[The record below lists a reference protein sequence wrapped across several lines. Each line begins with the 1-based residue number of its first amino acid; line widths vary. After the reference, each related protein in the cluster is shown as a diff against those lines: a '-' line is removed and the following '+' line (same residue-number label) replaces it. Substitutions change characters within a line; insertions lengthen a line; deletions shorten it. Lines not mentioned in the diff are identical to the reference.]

1 MLAAYDSLHLPL
13 RSDSKVDDG
22 LDNIQLDLTN
32 LRQRFENGNQSSE
45 EISRPS
51 SKAERNQ
58 LQRSESILAK
68 VQRYQSLASGEK
80 MANSDGESGS
90 NSVHNSDTESDHV
103 KEDLNQKEKV
113 SFNGLSAIK
122 SQFENG
128 SLNNGNS
135 SEDAQSNGGQSTG
148 GRDEETKNELF
159 KLRQR
164 MCLGRSASMK
174 QVYESQTTAGST
186 PATVNSKSTNSSSAE
201 RQRVLANTLKEKF
214 EKGDF
219 TTENELEFKE
229 RLRKEVSEE
238 LNVVH
243 EADTAAKD
251 AKNKFKQ
258 LEKSNSFQAK
268 SSTNS
273 LTTNSTNVTPRTT
286 PLHHPKVNTYSKK
299 ADTQIEVVKC
309 SEPGEKEEFHI
320 NVNQLQERYRFFEQQ
335 QTSNPTEEKP
345 SKPTDTPRRPIQIP
359 KAIDDCVV
367 ETPNDQIKRDPNI
380 IRSSDVIDDLPK
392 NDIAK
397 KMLNVF
403 QQLEKSNSI
412 TNVTKELNGTPN
424 RDRPPVRC
432 ITPPKDYSVESND
445 EVDAPPVNG
454 DIVRSSYKD
463 EEIIPVEPEK
473 AKNLKAMFENWG
485 ADVEKE
491 NRKNSNLTESLE
503 ELPHNGDFTKSL
515 RSKFESIRDDKTDEK
530 SPKLKVNRFVQ
541 EELQVTD

>member
-1 MLAAYDSLHLPL
+1 
-13 RSDSKVDDG
+13 
-22 LDNIQLDLTN
+22 
-32 LRQRFENGNQSSE
+32 
-45 EISRPS
+45 
-51 SKAERNQ
+51 
-58 LQRSESILAK
+58 
-68 VQRYQSLASGEK
+68 

-90 NSVHNSDTESDHV
+90 NSVHNSDTESDLV
-103 KEDLNQKEKV
+103 KEDLNHKEKV

-128 SLNNGNS
+128 SLSNGNTS
-135 SEDAQSNGGQSTG
+135 DEGSKQSATSN

-164 MCLGRSASMK
+164 ICLGRSASMK
-174 QVYESQTTAGST
+174 QVYENQAATNGT
-186 PATVNSKSTNSSSAE
+186 PAATTTTTNSKSNSSSNSSSIE
-201 RQRVLANTLKEKF
+201 RQRIKTNSMKEKF

-258 LEKSNSFQAK
+258 LEKSNSFQQQK
-268 SSTNS
+268 TSPNSNLTNS
-273 LTTNSTNVTPRTT
+273 NNSTPRST
-286 PLHHPKVNTYSKK
+286 PLHHPKVSTYTAKK
-299 ADTQIEVVKC
+299 NDQPIEVVKC
-309 SEPGEKEEFHI
+309 SEPGEKEDFHI

-335 QTSNPTEEKP
+335 LNGNSSQQTEEKP
-345 SKPTDTPRRPIQIP
+345 SKPTDTPRRPIQLP
-359 KAIDDCVV
+359 KAVDDCVV

-380 IRSSDVIDDLPK
+380 VRSSDVIDDLPK

-432 ITPPKDYSVESND
+432 ITPPKDYKLDGD
-445 EVDAPPVNG
+445 ETDAPVNG
-454 DIVRSSYKD
+454 HDNKDIG
-463 EEIIPVEPEK
+463 E
-473 AKNLKAMFENWG
+473 
-485 ADVEKE
+485 
-491 NRKNSNLTESLE
+491 
-503 ELPHNGDFTKSL
+503 
-515 RSKFESIRDDKTDEK
+515 
-530 SPKLKVNRFVQ
+530 
-541 EELQVTD
+541 